1 MTDAAA
7 LLLNPALNEWLEG
20 WEKCMQVVL
29 SQITGHT
36 VAFEAS
42 TEPLPGVEFDL
53 WFTVVAGGS
62 VRGEMTLRLPAA
74 SVIRLAQK
82 FLQAT
87 EPAPN
92 EPTAEHKEA
101 LEELLRQVAGQAAT
115 TLASTAGG
123 EVQFHVATSGAP
135 AWSPAGIRTL
145 LTRDEAGLPISIE
158 IQVSAALAAA
168 LPVRAD
174 APLAAPVKPTTVQA
188 TYEAPANAH
197 YERLRDV
204 ILEVKLRFG
213 SRRMLLRDVLALSAG
228 VVVELDNNVNSPVDL
243 LLDGRVVAHGDVVVV
258 DGKYGLRVTGVADP
272 GSSF

>member
-7 LLLNPALNEWLEG
+7 LPLNPALNEWLEG

-62 VRGEMTLRLPAA
+62 VRGEMTLRLPAD

-87 EPAPN
+87 ESAPN

-101 LEELLRQVAGQAAT
+101 LEELLRQVA
-115 TLASTAGG
+115 
-123 EVQFHVATSGAP
+123 
-135 AWSPAGIRTL
+135 
-145 LTRDEAGLPISIE
+145 
-158 IQVSAALAAA
+158 
-168 LPVRAD
+168 
-174 APLAAPVKPTTVQA
+174 
-188 TYEAPANAH
+188 
-197 YERLRDV
+197 
-204 ILEVKLRFG
+204 
-213 SRRMLLRDVLALSAG
+213 
-228 VVVELDNNVNSPVDL
+228 
-243 LLDGRVVAHGDVVVV
+243 
-258 DGKYGLRVTGVADP
+258 
-272 GSSF
+272 